1 MSRNRL
7 GSSSVDKPPKKPF
20 ANPLRLLTYPDV
32 LLLLFYNGVVY
43 AAFYG
48 VTASLSVVF
57 KTSYPFLSETDIGL
71 CYLAIGGGMVFGSLL
86 TGRFLDR
93 DYQSIKNQMIRKVEG
108 DGEKDMRLED
118 VTRDENFPIEF
129 ARLRTTPIYLAM
141 FVAATVGYGWCLQQS
156 VNLAVPLIL
165 QIISESK
172 RILCES
178 IGDI

>member
-71 CYLAIGGGMVFGSLL
+71 CYLAIGGGVSAAILRAG
-86 TGRFLDR
+86 GNGIALDASKKVPAALG
-93 DYQSIKNQMIRKVEG
+93 DLVEG
-108 DGEKDMRLED
+108 
-118 VTRDENFPIEF
+118 F
-129 ARLRTTPIYLAM
+129 
-141 FVAATVGYGWCLQQS
+141 
-156 VNLAVPLIL
+156 
-165 QIISESK
+165 
-172 RILCES
+172 
-178 IGDI
+178 